1 MYTGPD
7 QSKEAASLSARVAE
21 LMAKATKAFESG
33 KAERGLA
40 LQAEAQSLM
49 TDLARVSKV
58 VKRAKAPPA
67 AERVV
72 AKMSVRE
79 QTISV
84 LTELDVPRTPREI
97 AEYAQARTGKHFD
110 ARALASIRRD
120 ERRSWQSRK
129 SRVAYLVPTLEGQWF
144 LAGHGQL
151 ALSFWPLAKRINGPL
166 SARVNH
172 LRACL
177 SLASLLESIDLL
189 SRSTQAEGLRSLLAQ
204 YTRSVPGA
212 HRDVWAG
219 AEQLEL
225 KRVREAV
232 ERELRPIVEEDESF
246 RQREAERASR
256 CLNEEQ
262 LVWGGE
268 VPQTVAGGSTG

>member
-1 MYTGPD
+1 MTRPEP
-7 QSKEAASLSARVAE
+7 SNEAASLSARIAE
-21 LMAKATKAFESG
+21 LMGKATQAFSAGKGDAGAALQVEAQALMEQLWRWSKVAKPPKKDSAKA
-33 KAERGLA
+33 
-40 LQAEAQSLM
+40 
-49 TDLARVSKV
+49 
-58 VKRAKAPPA
+58 
-67 AERVV
+67 V
-72 AKMSVRE
+72 AKLSVRE
-79 QTISV
+79 RAISV

-97 AEYAQARTGKHFD
+97 AEYAQARTGQAFD

-129 SRVAYLVPTLEGQWF
+129 SREAYLVPTLEGQWF
-144 LAGHGQL
+144 LPGLGQL

-177 SLASLLESIDLL
+177 SLASLLESIEP
-189 SRSTQAEGLRSLLAQ
+189 SSQPQGLRSLLAQ

-219 AEQLEL
+219 PEQLEL
-225 KRVREAV
+225 ERVLDAV
-232 ERELRPIVEEDESF
+232 QRELAPIAEEEQAF
-246 RQREAERASR
+246 RTREAERAAR

-262 LVWGGE
+262 LLWGGD
-268 VPQTVAGGSTG
+268 VPQTVSGSSG